1 MLKTLLV
8 IIMGGYDHSRRHE
21 RILGVIA
28 PDMLQSMT
36 APTLMSH

>member
-8 IIMGGYDHSRRHE
+8 IAITGYEDSRPHE

-28 PDMLQSMT
+28 PGMLQSVT
-36 APTLMSH
+36 ASTLMSH